1 MGKGKKKKIIYN
13 ANPGTNKRL
22 QIDVYRTSPVL
33 IENLDSMRRSL
44 AKQANNRMRA
54 LEKAGL
60 DFYAYDIAADYLRL
74 QGKKKDHPRF
84 SEQLNPKG
92 VDLRREITVLQ
103 GFLSMPTSTVAGMK
117 KVEAKRV
124 QTFGDWKPKA
134 QKNNKRYKGID
145 LSAQAQTKVF
155 YKFLNSEAFKN
166 LRKFYS
172 SEQIFR
178 AYKEGNANIKN
189 QKKLQQAM
197 TDYVKTTQKKS
208 IKGLYQSVGAK
219 VIPNSE
225 NR

>member
-1 MGKGKKKKIIYN
+1 MGKGKKRKIVYN

-33 IENLDSMRRSL
+33 IEDLNAMRRSL

-54 LEKAGL
+54 LENAGF

-74 QGKKKDHPRF
+74 QGKNKDHPRF

-103 GFLSMPTSTVAGMK
+103 GFLSMPSSTVAGMK
-117 KVEAKRV
+117 KIEEKRIK
-124 QTFGDWKPKA
+124 TFGNWKPKYK
-134 QKNNKRYKGID
+134 KNNKRYKGID
-145 LSAQAQTKVF
+145 LSAQAQTKQF
-155 YKFLNSEAFKN
+155 FKFLNSEAFKN
-166 LRKFYS
+166 LCKFYS
-172 SEQIFR
+172 SEQIFK
-178 AYKEGNANIKN
+178 AYKEGNKTIKN
-189 QKKLQQAM
+189 QKILQKAM
-197 TDYVKTTQKKS
+197 IDYVKNTQKKS

-225 NR
+225 NV